1 MLTIKAKMPS
11 ASLAEIKQI
20 AKGINEIEASSCE
33 NINLL
38 LKVNQIL
45 LDGDKQ
51 NIVAVAA
58 NRGVINKG

>member
-11 ASLAEIKQI
+11 ASLAEIKQL
-20 AKGINEIEASSCE
+20 AKGINEIEASSCV

-38 LKVNQIL
+38 LEVNQML

-58 NRGVINKG
+58 NRGVTNKC

>member
-11 ASLAEIKQI
+11 ASLAEIKQL
-20 AKGINEIEASSCE
+20 AKGINEIEASSCV

-38 LKVNQIL
+38 LEVNQML

-51 NIVAVAA
+51 NIV
-58 NRGVINKG
+58 KK